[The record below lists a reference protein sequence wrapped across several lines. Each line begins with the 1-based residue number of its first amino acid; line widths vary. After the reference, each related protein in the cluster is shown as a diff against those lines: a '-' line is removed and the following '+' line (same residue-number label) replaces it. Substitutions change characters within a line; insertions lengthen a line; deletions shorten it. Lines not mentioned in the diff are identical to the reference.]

1 MLMKNKILVL
11 FAHPVLEKSRVNKYL
26 IEGLED
32 IDGLTFHDLYENYP
46 ALDID
51 VAKEQELL
59 LNHNVVVFHHPFYW
73 YSTPAI
79 IKEWQDLVLTHG
91 WAYGS
96 QGVALKGKY
105 MMNVVTTGGSA
116 SAYEEGGHNNFTM
129 REFLAPMEQTAN
141 LCKMIF
147 LPPFTVHGT
156 LSISS
161 KELEEHK
168 KKLFELYHQIIMGK
182 IDLMKSTPLPRINSF
197 TG

>member
-1 MLMKNKILVL
+1 MKNRILVL
-11 FAHPVLEKSRVNKYL
+11 FAHPVLEKSRINKYL
-26 IEGLED
+26 IEGLNE
-32 IDGLTFHDLYENYP
+32 INGLTFHDLYESYP
-46 ALDID
+46 AMDID

-59 LNHNVVVFHHPFYW
+59 TNHDVVVFHHPFYW
-73 YSTPAI
+73 YSTPSI

-105 MMNVVTTGGSA
+105 LMNVVTTGGSEK
-116 SAYEEGGHNNFTM
+116 AYEEGGHSNFTM

-156 LSISS
+156 LSLS
-161 KELEEHK
+161 KEELEEHK
-168 KKLFELYHQIIMGK
+168 KALFGLYNQIIEGE
-182 IDLMKSTPLPRINSF
+182 IDLMKSRSLQRINAF